1 MLKPAPA
8 ITRASREKATMLS
21 NEVEVVEEDLGKLC
35 VKFDQ
40 LHTVLIVRTESTM
53 RFEMRMIVGS
63 RDEKK

>member
-8 ITRASREKATMLS
+8 ITRASVEKATMLS
-21 NEVEVVEEDLGKLC
+21 NVFEVVEEDLGKLC